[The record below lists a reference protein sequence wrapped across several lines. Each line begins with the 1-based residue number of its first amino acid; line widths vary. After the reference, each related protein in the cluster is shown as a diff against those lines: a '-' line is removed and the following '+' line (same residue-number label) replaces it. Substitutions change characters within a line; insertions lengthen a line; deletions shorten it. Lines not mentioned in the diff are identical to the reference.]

1 MNADGP
7 HLKRNKERGAVSLGS
22 SLDIL
27 PLYISFYKHKLLW
40 KVGSTSFSQLTVQT
54 CTVFFSPS
62 LFIYSQCITK
72 NHQFYRELDTIFD
85 DDVNIFPINY
95 YPTLHGIQDL

>member
-27 PLYISFYKHKLLW
+27 PLYISFYKHKLL
-40 KVGSTSFSQLTVQT
+40 
-54 CTVFFSPS
+54 
-62 LFIYSQCITK
+62 
-72 NHQFYRELDTIFD
+72 
-85 DDVNIFPINY
+85 
-95 YPTLHGIQDL
+95 